1 MLTQS
6 LRATEQ
12 QIGDADH
19 ITSTFSALRRE
30 DPAFAHALNVQCF
43 KRNDIV
49 ATPESL
55 LNSIYLL
62 MEGEVNL
69 ICQNRQNR
77 RLVITTLRPG
87 AVFGQGV
94 LQEPG
99 DVNTSVEAANNVT
112 VWQMPAADARNMVI
126 QHPIL
131 SWGMLQTYGE
141 RLAQVE
147 NGLEDIAYK
156 KLPARLAALLLELSN
171 YEAGAVRG
179 FSHQALADYL
189 GTYRETVSA
198 ALREFKRQQYVE
210 LGYRYL
216 CIVDAQA
223 LKGIAGI
230 W

>member
-12 QIGDADH
+12 QIGSVDNVTA
-19 ITSTFSALRRE
+19 TFSALRHE
-30 DPAFAHALNVQCF
+30 DPAFDRALNVQRF
-43 KRNDIV
+43 KRNDTV
-49 ATPESL
+49 ATPDSL
-55 LNSIYLL
+55 LDNMYLL

-94 LQEPG
+94 LHEPS
-99 DVNTSVEAANNVT
+99 DVNTSVEAAGNVT
-112 VWQMPAADARNMVI
+112 VWQMPAADARNMVM

-131 SWGMLQTYGE
+131 SWSLLQTYGE

-147 NGLEDIAYK
+147 SGLEDIAYK

-171 YEAGAVRG
+171 FEEGAVRG

-198 ALREFKRQQYVE
+198 ALREFKRQEFVE

-216 CIVDAQA
+216 RIVNAQA
-223 LKGIAGI
+223 LKDIAGI